1 MKSLRD
7 YIIESDDDSEGK
19 GEITKTTKRGD
30 IKFTIWKSPEEK
42 LKWLDDNESYQK
54 IEYKLEDKD
63 DHLSIDFLLGFQ
75 EDSWKYGYYMINK
88 NDEKYYFYLVHTSS
102 PVTDFDFQKRNQQ
115 LITIK
120 KDYYTQHEQSRDKD
134 SKIIMLGD
142 FNVSPWSIF
151 YKRFA
156 QSFPLFENI
165 TRSKA
170 VFFSWN

>member
-54 IEYKLEDKD
+54 IEYKLEDKE

-75 EDSWKYGYYMINK
+75 EDSWKLWIGKIGACTYDDDPYCSFETNK
-88 NDEKYYFYLVHTSS
+88 FAEAIVAALDKVEEFVSD
-102 PVTDFDFQKRNQQ
+102 V
-115 LITIK
+115 
-120 KDYYTQHEQSRDKD
+120 KDDPENYIQYYTNQ
-134 SKIIMLGD
+134 
-142 FNVSPWSIF
+142 
-151 YKRFA
+151 
-156 QSFPLFENI
+156 
-165 TRSKA
+165 
-170 VFFSWN
+170 